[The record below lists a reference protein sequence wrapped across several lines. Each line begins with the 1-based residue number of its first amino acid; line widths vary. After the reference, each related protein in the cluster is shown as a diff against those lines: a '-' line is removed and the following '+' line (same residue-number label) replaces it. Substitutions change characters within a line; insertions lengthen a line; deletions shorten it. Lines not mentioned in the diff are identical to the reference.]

1 MTRWGNI
8 VFLFIFLA
16 VYAWA
21 SFKEQRGWEELPE
34 EKKSREKTL
43 GAAAWLFLGW
53 ALHYIP
59 FWTMGRVLYV
69 HHYYPALLFS
79 SMLTGVL
86 IDHLLEKVSLLPLNS
101 LPDETASKNLVCNRC
116 ALSVQHPSQERSD
129 TQSLVRQ
136 IVSPKAQMNMQSF
149 CFCDHSY

>member
-21 SFKEQRGWEELPE
+21 SFKEQRGWEEPPE

-86 IDHLLEKVSLLPLNS
+86 IDYLLEKVLIIIMVMIGNM
-101 LPDETASKNLVCNRC
+101 AS
-116 ALSVQHPSQERSD
+116 A
-129 TQSLVRQ
+129 
-136 IVSPKAQMNMQSF
+136 
-149 CFCDHSY
+149 

>member
-21 SFKEQRGWEELPE
+21 SFKEQRGWEEPPE

-86 IDHLLEKVSLLPLNS
+86 IDHLLEKVFLLPLNS
-101 LPDETASKNLVCNRC
+101 YFQMKLHLKIFNVTDVLC
-116 ALSVQHPSQERSD
+116 LSSIPLRNDPTHNPW
-129 TQSLVRQ
+129 
-136 IVSPKAQMNMQSF
+136 
-149 CFCDHSY
+149 

>member
-1 MTRWGNI
+1 MVSHSQLILRPENIFPTRWGNI

-21 SFKEQRGWEELPE
+21 SFKEQRGWEEPAE
-34 EKKSREKTL
+34 EKQEREKTL

-86 IDHLLEKVSLLPLNS
+86 IDYLLEKV
-101 LPDETASKNLVCNRC
+101 
-116 ALSVQHPSQERSD
+116 PSS
-129 TQSLVRQ
+129 S
-136 IVSPKAQMNMQSF
+136 SCS
-149 CFCDHSY
+149 

>member
-1 MTRWGNI
+1 ME
-8 VFLFIFLA
+8 
-16 VYAWA
+16 
-21 SFKEQRGWEELPE
+21 KEE
-34 EKKSREKTL
+34 REKTL

-86 IDHLLEKVSLLPLNS
+86 IDYLLEKVIVMVMNGISVMNILKVIINS
-101 LPDETASKNLVCNRC
+101 
-116 ALSVQHPSQERSD
+116 
-129 TQSLVRQ
+129 
-136 IVSPKAQMNMQSF
+136 II
-149 CFCDHSY
+149 

>member
-1 MTRWGNI
+1 M
-8 VFLFIFLA
+8 
-16 VYAWA
+16 
-21 SFKEQRGWEELPE
+21 E
-34 EKKSREKTL
+34 EKKEREKTL

-86 IDHLLEKVSLLPLNS
+86 IDYLLEKVSITIMLMIVLHLS
-101 LPDETASKNLVCNRC
+101 LAIWL
-116 ALSVQHPSQERSD
+116 QHE
-129 TQSLVRQ
+129 
-136 IVSPKAQMNMQSF
+136 
-149 CFCDHSY
+149 